1 MSDKKFNSESVAN
14 HNKIIK
20 IENENLASIFM
31 IKLGKQKNEFYE
43 EDFLKI
49 ETLVID
55 EDSDIKNNEFVD
67 FQILQYL
74 KNLKELVLANMD
86 VLDFVLEDLAKLNK
100 LKKIIFHNCNIISE
114 DILKNLKIQELQLI
128 HTDLSQ
134 FLILYD
140 LPNLKNVV
148 LSDNIYDAN
157 INYIQKLK
165 EKNINIEKYNVYSI

>member
-1 MSDKKFNSESVAN
+1 MSDKKLNSQSVIN
-14 HNKIIK
+14 YNKIIK
-20 IENENLASIFM
+20 IQNKNLASIFM

-43 EDFLKI
+43 DDFLKI

-55 EDSDIKNNEFVD
+55 EDNNIKNNDFVD
-67 FQILQYL
+67 FEILQYL

-86 VLDFVLEDLAKLNK
+86 VFDFILEDLSKLSN
-100 LKKIIFHNCNIISE
+100 LKKIIFHNCNIVSE
-114 DILKNLKIQELQLI
+114 DILRNLKIQELQLI

-148 LSDNIYDAN
+148 LSEHIYDAN
-157 INYIQKLK
+157 TSDIQKLK
-165 EKNINIEKYNVYSI
+165 KKNINIEKYNIYSI